1 MKKIFGQMYL
11 ARMYTVNTSL
21 PSRRCLYYGDF
32 SRIETGLIKILYL
45 KMRQLASDN
54 IDKRNR
60 CSVITTAA
68 IYAVRPP

>member
-1 MKKIFGQMYL
+1 MYL

-21 PSRRCLYYGDF
+21 PSRRCLYYRIETGF